1 MMTRFKLLLLA
12 TALVLTAAAAAR
24 PAKSDV
30 CIVFG
35 TCRTCTAT
43 TKQPCIVVQCPPSP
57 ARFNCG
63 SCSTDCVPPDI

>member
-1 MMTRFKLLLLA
+1 MIRFKLLLLG
-12 TALVLTAAAAAR
+12 TALVLTAAAAR
-24 PAKSDV
+24 PASSDV
-30 CIVFG
+30 CFAYGV
-35 TCRTCTAT
+35 CRTCTAT